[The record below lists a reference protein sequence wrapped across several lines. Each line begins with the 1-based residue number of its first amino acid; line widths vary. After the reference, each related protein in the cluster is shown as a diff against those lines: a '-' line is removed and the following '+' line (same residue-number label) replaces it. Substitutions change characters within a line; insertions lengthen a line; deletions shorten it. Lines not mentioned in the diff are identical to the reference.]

1 VADELQISQR
11 PELERPVLIAAFR
24 GWNDGAQGASLA
36 GGYLAKVW
44 QAERFAALDPENFY
58 DFQATRPHVSLVE
71 GLTRKID
78 WPENAF
84 YFARPDGL
92 GRDAVLLLGIEP
104 SLRWRTFTGLVVDLA
119 RELGVEL
126 VVTLGALL
134 ADVPH
139 TRPSPVTGTATDP
152 ELIERLGLS
161 ASRYE
166 GPTGIVGILHDACR
180 AAELPSVSLWA
191 AVPHYASLAPSPRAA
206 VALLRR
212 LGKLLDATIEISELE
227 EAAGT
232 YTQQV
237 SEAVATDEETAAYVE
252 ELEQRADQLG
262 VEEELPSGESIAA
275 ELTRF
280 LREREAGNGGA
291 EDAPREQ

>member
-1 VADELQISQR
+1 VADELQISEH

-44 QAERFAALDPENFY
+44 QAERFALLDPENFY

-71 GLTRKID
+71 GLTRKVE

-84 YFARPDGL
+84 YYARPTGL

-104 SLRWRTFTGLVVDLA
+104 SLRWRTFTGLVLDLA
-119 RELGVEL
+119 RDLGVEL

-212 LGKLLDATIEISELE
+212 LGTLLDASIEISELE
-227 EAAGT
+227 EAADT

-237 SEAVATDEETAAYVE
+237 SEAVATDEETASYVE

-262 VEEELPSGESIAA
+262 VEGELPTGESIAA

-280 LREREAGNGGA
+280 LREREAGNGGS
-291 EDAPREQ
+291 EGPREQ